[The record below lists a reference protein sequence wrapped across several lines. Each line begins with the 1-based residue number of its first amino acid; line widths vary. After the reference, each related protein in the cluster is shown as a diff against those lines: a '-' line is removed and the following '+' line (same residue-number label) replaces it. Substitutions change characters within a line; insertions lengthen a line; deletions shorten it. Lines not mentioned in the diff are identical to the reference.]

1 MILSKSPERFLPDLW
16 PSYFKSAKGCRI
28 QDYDNNSY
36 LDMSLMG
43 VGTNVLG
50 YANKIIDNSVKKNIS
65 KGNMTTLN
73 CREEVELADKLISLH
88 PWFDKA
94 KFARTGGEANSIA
107 IRIARAFTGKDNV
120 AICGYH
126 GWHDWYL
133 SANLKDKKKLDKH
146 LLKGLET
153 RGVPKKL
160 SKTVFPFE
168 YGNFDELKKIC
179 KKNDIGTIKM
189 EVCRTSY
196 PNISFLKKVKKF
208 ASKMKI
214 VLIFDECTTGFR
226 ETLGGLHKK
235 VNVRPDICIFG
246 KALGNGYPITAV
258 VGKKNIMESAE
269 STFISST
276 FWSERAGYV
285 AALKTIEQ
293 MEKNKTWK
301 KITKIGKKI
310 QKRWRDLFKK
320 EKLDVKINGIPSLAN
335 FTFVNNHQKYKTFI
349 TQEMLKKNILAS
361 NLIYCSIAHNNRI
374 LDKYFFHLKKILK
387 IIKKCE
393 IEENI
398 DTYLKS
404 RVSVAEFKRFN

>member
-1 MILSKSPERFLPDLW
+1 
-16 PSYFKSAKGCRI
+16 
-28 QDYDNNSY
+28 
-36 LDMSLMG
+36 
-43 VGTNVLG
+43 
-50 YANKIIDNSVKKNIS
+50 
-65 KGNMTTLN
+65 
-73 CREEVELADKLISLH
+73 
-88 PWFDKA
+88 
-94 KFARTGGEANSIA
+94 
-107 IRIARAFTGKDNV
+107 
-120 AICGYH
+120 
-126 GWHDWYL
+126 
-133 SANLKDKKKLDKH
+133 
-146 LLKGLET
+146 
-153 RGVPKKL
+153 
-160 SKTVFPFE
+160 
-168 YGNFDELKKIC
+168 
-179 KKNDIGTIKM
+179 
-189 EVCRTSY
+189 
-196 PNISFLKKVKKF
+196 
-208 ASKMKI
+208 MKI

-235 VNVRPDICIFG
+235 VNVKPDICIFG

-258 VGKKNIMESAE
+258 VGKKNVMESVE

-404 RVSVAEFKRFN
+404 RVSLTEFKRLN